1 MTVMIVSEV
10 AGQSA
15 QGYDGMLATVGD
27 ALRQAP
33 GFIMHASHRADDG
46 WRIVEVWASRE
57 DASRSADCRRRTGRC
72 GSRRSIDAPRRAGS
86 SCTGTLTPLSAA

>member
-1 MTVMIVSEV
+1 MEVQMTVMIVAEV

-33 GFIMHASHRADDG
+33 GFIMHASHRVDAG
-46 WRIVEVWASRE
+46 WRIVELWASQE
-57 DASRSADCRRRTGRC
+57 DATQFFANHV
-72 GSRRSIDAPRRAGS
+72 APRLPDGIRPKLS
-86 SCTGTLTPLSAA
+86 FQPLHSLVKP

>member
-33 GFIMHASHRADDG
+33 GFIMHASHRVDAG
-46 WRIVEVWASRE
+46 WRIVELWASRE
-57 DASRSADCRRRTGRC
+57 DATKFFAAQ
-72 GSRRSIDAPRRAGS
+72 SRRICRTASGRNFPS
-86 SCTGTLTPLSAA
+86 SPCTAW

>member
-57 DASRSADCRRRTGRC
+57 DATRFFAAHV
-72 GSRRSIDAPRRAGS
+72 APHLPDGIRPKLS
-86 SCTGTLTPLSAA
+86 FQPLHVKP